1 MSFTNNSN
9 TSPLA
14 PSKEINETNMSL
26 VIFAG
31 AGCSVGAPASLPGW
45 FDLNDAI
52 LEALWDRMTPYNL
65 PDWIR
70 GDVMDH
76 IKAKRK
82 QYAFPPDYQAQVM
95 VERVGMKYF
104 ELLTVVDSDLYNA
117 FHHYTAEGARAG
129 QVTAVVTTNFDR
141 NFERAF
147 AEAGVPFRAFI
158 NEADFNAFERRSSS
172 EIPVIKIHGS
182 CSSPESMV
190 DTRKQRLKG
199 RAKSLEQALASLL
212 REHPFLFAGFS
223 GADLDDNRNYLGLR
237 DAAPFARGFTF
248 LYQPASSVRDSI
260 KELIAAYGAEKA
272 SAIEADA
279 TAFLEERLRAASIPC
294 SPFVPPNRENR
305 PLAER
310 LRERIQALNP
320 MDAANMMFALAEAN
334 GDEPAARYLY
344 DRVWKERQ
352 EMDYEADSFERF
364 LLNHGRSYV
373 FNFQDKVERAR
384 AIEVSISQVPFG
396 EAPDRMREFLTNP
409 AKFNLWNARNT
420 SPETAGLRGLVQT
433 YYANPILFKGFP
445 KSLTAEFRRKPTITE
460 LADIIYY
467 YSFYALVHG
476 DAEVMTY
483 LNSAIQEMEQDW
495 DEPRLSQL
503 LSRRAMLKFRDSD
516 PAVLA
521 SAMEDVARARDL
533 ARKYHEPHLLAL
545 SALAIAIDARKRQDF
560 PEAFRHIQEATNNYA
575 DLKRIPQSVEA
586 IVEYLKILLLGFQNP
601 STDKQMLLRLRSEL
615 ESIGNKLIIDKIPVF
630 EPEFCY
636 LMGMILNLYT
646 DAPSERMLPWFV
658 DAVNLSNQ
666 FNLPTQNAYFRETCA
681 RLGILDEVDKVIAEA
696 KARQATENT
705 PAGEHHAPSGNR
717 QGQ

>member
-1 MSFTNNSN
+1 MSV
-9 TSPLA
+9 
-14 PSKEINETNMSL
+14 

-52 LEALWDRMTPYNL
+52 LDALWDRMAPYNL

-70 GDVMDH
+70 GDVLSH

-104 ELLTVVDSDLYNA
+104 ELLTVVDSDVYNA
-117 FHHYTAEGARAG
+117 IHYYTAEGARAG
-129 QVTAVVTTNFDR
+129 LVKAVVTTNFDQ

-147 AEAGVPFRAFI
+147 AEVRVSFRTFI
-158 NEADFNAFERRSSS
+158 DESDFNTFERRPAGG
-172 EIPVIKIHGS
+172 IPIVKIHGS

-199 RAKSLEQALASLL
+199 RAKSLGQAMASLL

-248 LYQPASSVRDSI
+248 LYQPGSSVRDSI
-260 KELIAAYGAEKA
+260 KELIAAYGEKA
-272 SAIEADA
+272 SAIEVDA
-279 TAFLEERLRAASIPC
+279 TAYLEETLKAASILYA
-294 SPFVPPNRENR
+294 PFAPPNRENL

-310 LRERIQALNP
+310 LKARIQTLSP

-352 EMDYEADSFERF
+352 NMDYETDSLERF

-373 FNFQDKVERAR
+373 FNFQNRVERAR
-384 AIEVSISQVPFG
+384 TIEVGIVQVPFG
-396 EAPDRMREFLTNP
+396 EAPDRLREYLTNP
-409 AKFNLWNARNT
+409 AKLNLLHKRNA
-420 SPETAGLRGLVQT
+420 SPETVGLIGLVQT
-433 YYANPILFKGFP
+433 YNAKPVLFKDFP
-445 KSLTAEFRRKPTITE
+445 KNLTAQFRRQPTIAE
-460 LADIIYY
+460 LADVIYY

-476 DAEVMTY
+476 DSSAMTY
-483 LNSAIQEMEQDW
+483 LNDAFQEMERDC
-495 DEPRLSQL
+495 DEPRVCQL
-503 LSRRAMLKFRDSD
+503 LGRRAMIKFRDSA
-516 PAVLA
+516 PASQA
-521 SAMEDVARARDL
+521 SAMEDATRARAL
-533 ARKYHEPHLLAL
+533 AEKYHEPHLLAL
-545 SALAIAIDARKRQDF
+545 SALALAIGARMRQGF
-560 PEAFRHIQEATNNYA
+560 SEAFQWIQEAEKNYA
-575 DLKRIPQSVEA
+575 DLKRIPQCVES
-586 IVEYLKILLLGFQNP
+586 IVEYLKILLIGFQDP
-601 STDKQMLLRLRSEL
+601 SADKQLLLRVRAEI
-615 ESIGNKLIIDKIPVF
+615 ESTVNSLVVDTIPVF

-646 DAPSERMLPWFV
+646 DAPREVMLPWFV
-658 DAVNLSNQ
+658 DAVNLSSQ
-666 FNLPTQNAYFRETCA
+666 FNLAAQNAYFRETCA
-681 RLGILDEVDKVIAEA
+681 RLGILEEVDSVIAEG
-696 KARQATENT
+696 KARQAKEDVDPTDKD
-705 PAGEHHAPSGNR
+705 
-717 QGQ
+717 

>member
-1 MSFTNNSN
+1 MSGFSE
-9 TSPLA
+9 
-14 PSKEINETNMSL
+14 KTNMSL

-31 AGCSVGAPASLPGW
+31 AGCSAGTPASLPGW

-52 LEALWDRMTPYNL
+52 LEALWDRMEPYNL
-65 PDWIR
+65 PTRVR
-70 GDVMDH
+70 GIVFDH
-76 IKAKRK
+76 IKTKRG

-129 QVTAVVTTNFDR
+129 LVKAVVTTNFDQ

-147 AEAGVPFRAFI
+147 DEARVPFRAFI
-158 NEADFNAFERRSSS
+158 NEADFNAFDQRPPG

-223 GADLDDNRNYLGLR
+223 GADLDDNEKYLGLR
-237 DAAPFARGFTF
+237 DAAPFAKGFTF

-260 KELIAAYGAEKA
+260 KKLIAAYGAEKA
-272 SAIEADA
+272 SAIEVDA
-279 TAFLEERLRAASIPC
+279 TAFLEEKLRADSISY
-294 SPFVPPNRENR
+294 SPFVTPKRENR

-352 EMDYEADSFERF
+352 QMDYEADSMERF

-373 FNFQDKVERAR
+373 FNFQERVQRAQ
-384 AIEVSISQVPFG
+384 AIEVSIIQVPFG
-396 EAPDRMREFLTNP
+396 DAPDGLREYLTSP
-409 AKFNLWNARNT
+409 AKFNLRNARNT
-420 SPETAGLRGLVQT
+420 SPETIGLIALVQT
-433 YYANPILFKGFP
+433 YNANPIFFKDFP
-445 KSLTAEFRRKPTITE
+445 KSLTAEFRRKPTTTE

-467 YSFYALVHG
+467 YSFYALVYS
-476 DAEVMTY
+476 DPEVMAY
-483 LNSAIQEMEQDW
+483 LNDAIREMEQDW

-503 LSRRAMLKFRDSD
+503 LSRRAMIKFRDSD
-516 PAVLA
+516 PDVLT
-521 SAMEDVARARDL
+521 SAREDAARARAL
-533 ARKYHEPHLLAL
+533 AEKYHEPHLLSL
-545 SALAIAIDARKRQDF
+545 SALAIAIGARKRQDF
-560 PEAFRHIQEATNNYA
+560 PEAFRHIQEAEENYS
-575 DLKRIPQSVEA
+575 DLRRVPQYVET
-586 IVEYLKILLLGFQNP
+586 IVEYLKILQIGFQDP
-601 STDKQMLLRLRSEL
+601 STDKQMLLRLRGEI
-615 ESIGNKLIIDKIPVF
+615 ESSVNSLVVDKISVF

-646 DAPSERMLPWFV
+646 DAPRERILPWFI
-658 DAVNLSNQ
+658 DAVSLSNQ
-666 FNLPTQNAYFRETCA
+666 LNLTAQNAYFRETCA
-681 RLGILDEVDKVIAEA
+681 QLGILQEVDGVIAE
-696 KARQATENT
+696 RMTPQATENT
-705 PAGEHHAPSGNR
+705 PADKDVAPSGNE
-717 QGQ
+717 QSH